1 MKIKFTIFTFLLLN
15 VHSLFSQFGRV
26 ITGNGGTDYLMD
38 LGARPKS
45 LNEKISIDKKFH
57 ETYDSNYYYYSHQL
71 FEMRTNQN
79 NTLFYVFGKK
89 LLDAQYNVVSDS
101 IIETKGSNGA
111 PLIVMQFKN
120 HGYKFIGIN
129 VDERNYDSLHWNK
142 VLEQKIDALN
152 PTKIRVNQ
160 KSQFFQF
167 DNFISD
173 YTYTRK
179 NDSTYILLIAESKF
193 IHCFE
198 ITYWSNK
205 YLGKLVA
212 TKVFNFID
220 TSNFNGK
227 KVLNTYINKID
238 VSHNSKYLIIRHQ
251 EWVSERVKIT
261 PIFYSLRTT
270 RIATVLT
277 FLNIDLKT
285 LTIGQP
291 KIVAV
296 DDYIPGTPKIG
307 YLPETNV
314 VFDPLNQFFYYSL
327 SYKAGFDS
335 NFLYRYSISTNE
347 KELVFTAQKSFALS
361 LHLTYWGSIFV
372 PFAFNRTSKLCIISN
387 PSSTLSQL
395 KISTYDEPKPYSY
408 YYVGT
413 YITPFV
419 HNYLYIEPEIRQE
432 CKSRVKFHNKSN
444 IARGFTRF
452 EYHLATDTVGKNWK
466 ILQEFEPEYIY
477 KTAGKYAYKVRGF
490 CDDGYSE
497 WYEDSIIIEF
507 PEQFDV
513 LATDTPK
520 FNYATVTSNKQIDIN
535 WAPLSGAY
543 EYEVYK
549 NNLFLA
555 NTKDTKFTDTLN
567 QEVEKSFKYQLVAV
581 DGCLHKSANSK
592 TVETIF
598 LTASKD
604 NSSAVQLQAA
614 ELEWNAYKNGTET
627 ATSYQIE
634 SAFFESNSWQ
644 MIHLGTPLNYRD
656 NQFVNFGKE
665 GKCYR
670 IQGQLLGGFKSQSNE
685 VCIPYN
691 ELVYIPSAFTPNGDG
706 LNDAFEVHGNGI
718 SNVEMSIYNR
728 WGEKIFT
735 AEGKNTQWIPSNEL
749 LSNQAYQYIIRC
761 SYSNGNWDVFK
772 GSVMVLN

>member
-1 MKIKFTIFTFLLLN
+1 MKIKFLIFIFLLLSAS
-15 VHSLFSQFGRV
+15 SLFSQFGRV
-26 ITGNGGTDYLMD
+26 LTGNGGTDYLLD

-57 ETYDSNYYYYSHQL
+57 ETYDSNYYSNQL
-71 FEMRTNQN
+71 FEIRTNQN
-79 NTLFYVFGKK
+79 STLFYVFGKQ

-101 IIETKGSNGA
+101 IIDTKGYSR
-111 PLIVMQFKN
+111 PIIVMQFKN
-120 HGYKFIGIN
+120 HGYKFVGIN
-129 VDERNYDSLHWNK
+129 EDERNYDSLFGHK
-142 VLEQKIDALN
+142 ILEQRIDALN
-152 PTKIRVNQ
+152 PNKILVNQ
-160 KSQFFQF
+160 KSQFFKF
-167 DNFISD
+167 NSIIND
-173 YTYTRK
+173 YTYARK

-198 ITYWSNK
+198 MTYWSNK
-205 YLGKLVA
+205 YLGRLNA
-212 TKVFNFID
+212 TKVLNFID
-220 TSNFNGK
+220 TSFLNGN
-227 KVLNTYINKID
+227 KVLNTYIDKID

-251 EWVSERVKIT
+251 EVVSEIVKIT
-261 PIFYSLRTT
+261 PIFYSL
-270 RIATVLT
+270 ATIRKVEILT
-277 FLNIDLKT
+277 YLDFDLNTI
-285 LTIGQP
+285 TIGQS
-291 KIVAV
+291 KIIAV
-296 DDYIPGTPKIG
+296 NDFKPGTPKIG

-314 VFDPLNQFFYYSL
+314 VFDPLNQYFYYGH
-327 SYKAGFDS
+327 SYQSEFDS

-347 KELVFTAQKSFALS
+347 KEVVYAAPKSSVLS
-361 LHLTYWGSIFV
+361 LHLTYYGSIFV
-372 PFAFNRTSKLCIISN
+372 PFAFNTISKLCIISN
-387 PSSTLSQL
+387 PSSTSSQL
-395 KISTYDEPKPYSY
+395 NILSYNEPKSMSY

-413 YITPFV
+413 YIYPMV
-419 HNYLYIEPEIRQE
+419 HNYLYIKPEIRQE

-444 IARGFTRF
+444 MDRGFTRF
-452 EYHLATDTVGKNWK
+452 EYHLATDTAGKNWK

-490 CDDGYSE
+490 CVDGYSE

-520 FNYATVTSNKQIDIN
+520 FNYSTVTSNKQIDIN

-604 NSSAVQLQAA
+604 NTSTVQLQSA

-634 SAFFESNSWQ
+634 SAFLEANNWQ
-644 MIHLGTPLNYRD
+644 MIHLGTSLNYRD

-718 SNVEMSIYNR
+718 ANVEMSIYNR
-728 WGEKIFT
+728 WGEKIYT
-735 AEGKNTQWIPSNEL
+735 SQGKNTQWIPSNDL
-749 LSNQAYQYIIRC
+749 LCNQAYQYIIRC
-761 SYSNGNWDVFK
+761 SYSNGVWDVFK
-772 GSVMVLN
+772 GSVMVLK